1 MANNGKTIYL
11 TCREMAGLTRE
22 RAAELLSCGVRTLA
36 RWELGEALP
45 PNDMVYRM
53 FTLYPNGQYLAVE
66 HLRNSSELGAAV
78 LPAIDPCD
86 LPKSLINKTKNK
98 FNVSISEV
106 DEQDIHQT
114 IVLGL
119 ACVAGT
125 VSHADSMIDSILTSI
140 ENNFE
145 AEIIQVQRE
154 IR

>member
-1 MANNGKTIYL
+1 MIIEAATIKLYAPWVHSL
-11 TCREMAGLTRE
+11 KEKR
-22 RAAELLSCGVRTLA
+22 
-36 RWELGEALP
+36 
-45 PNDMVYRM
+45 MV
-53 FTLYPNGQYLAVE
+53 V
-66 HLRNSSELGAAV
+66 
-78 LPAIDPCD
+78 
-86 LPKSLINKTKNK
+86 KSLINKTKNK